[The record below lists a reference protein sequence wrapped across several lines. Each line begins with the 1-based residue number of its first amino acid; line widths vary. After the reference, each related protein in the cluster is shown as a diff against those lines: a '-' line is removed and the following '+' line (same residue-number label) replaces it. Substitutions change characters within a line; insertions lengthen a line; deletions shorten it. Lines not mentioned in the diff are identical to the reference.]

1 MNLKNGTIVSDGD
14 KNYTVLATLWNTVY
28 LVSADGSRAKSK
40 LTLCEI
46 RKYYKNIVFN

>member
-14 KNYTVLATLWNTVY
+14 KMYTVLATLWNTVY

-40 LTLCEI
+40 LTLSEV
-46 RKYYKNIVFN
+46 RKHYKNIVFN